1 MSEMQVLNSG
11 RSAIEKLASQ
21 EVAKRYND
29 FCKVRAIIYA
39 RLMRKMIEAFGE
51 EVLDIA
57 ETIRRENGRYVG
69 ERHVDIA
76 ENERKYEEDPAILIY
91 EMDIMWQGLSAIWA
105 RTCPCNF
112 EGVPEERYHN
122 LHSLWCIY
130 MDAFRTAREEKIGI
144 SWCCWDMGYTPTFH
158 PLFCQYMPKHQ
169 LKGDNL
175 CYQIRRLAK
184 DLEEQEYLNSIEY
197 TGWRSWK

>member
-1 MSEMQVLNSG
+1 MTEKAGL
-11 RSAIEKLASQ
+11 SAKDKLESH
-21 EVAKRYND
+21 EVTRRYNEL
-29 FCKVRAIIYA
+29 CKFRAIVYA

-57 ETIRRENGRYVG
+57 EEIRRENGRYAG
-69 ERHVDIA
+69 ERQVDVL
-76 ENERKYEEDPAILIY
+76 ENERKYDRDPAILIQ
-91 EMDIMWQGLSAIWA
+91 EMDEMWHGLSAAWS

-112 EGVPEERYHN
+112 NPVPQERYHE

-130 MDAFRTAREEKIGI
+130 AEAFRSVREEKIGI

-158 PLFCQYMPKHQ
+158 PLFCQYMPKHM

-175 CYQIRRLAK
+175 CYQIRRLA
-184 DLEEQEYLNSIEY
+184 ETPEQQWRLNSIEY